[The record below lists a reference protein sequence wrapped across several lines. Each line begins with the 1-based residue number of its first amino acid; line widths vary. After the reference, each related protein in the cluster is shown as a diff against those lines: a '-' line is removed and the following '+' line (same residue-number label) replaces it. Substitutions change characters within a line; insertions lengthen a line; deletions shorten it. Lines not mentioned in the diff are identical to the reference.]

1 MYQDTQEGRRTK
13 LSTQADNFVGGRGR
27 KQADI
32 MKKEVETGLF
42 WEVLLERK
50 TREKGG
56 NSLFNP
62 EPAGYNV

>member
-1 MYQDTQEGRRTK
+1 M
-13 LSTQADNFVGGRGR
+13 STQADNFVGGRGR

-62 EPAGYNV
+62 ETAGYNV